1 MNQNNQQPNMYP
13 NLSQFFA
20 DNMANTGNQ
29 EQAAQAPM
37 MQLLEALGLLPP
49 GTAQHPAPTAPPAA
63 SAAPQ
68 ATASAPPAAENAP
81 QGNSNAA
88 PSAPYEEN
96 QSSNANQGQQQQQNN
111 GQSSSN
117 QQGCSRCNQ
126 QPEQQNWWNYHNN
139 SSWCSSNNRRQN
151 YPTCNN
157 FDLPAFLVKFG
168 RTVKNIVHCSTKV
181 SCLFFMLILIHILT
195 PAAILQNI
203 VFMVLAAGM
212 GLHMPTLLAGQ
223 MLWAGVGCLRLFEPF
238 LLVGILVF
246 SLHKMMV
253 RREPL
258 FDHQFWRNRFGS
270 LRVEI
275 NDNFN

>member
-1 MNQNNQQPNMYP
+1 MNQNNQQSNMYP

-20 DNMANTGNQ
+20 DNMTNTGNQ

-49 GTAQHPAPTAPPAA
+49 GTVQPAPTAPPAA
-63 SAAPQ
+63 TSAPST
-68 ATASAPPAAENAP
+68 TASAPPAAENAP
-81 QGNSNAA
+81 QGNSGAT

-96 QSSNANQGQQQQQNN
+96 KPSNANQSQQQQQQQNN
-111 GQSSSN
+111 GQSSGN

-126 QPEQQNWWNYHNN
+126 QPEQQNWWNYQNN
-139 SSWCSSNNRRQN
+139 GWCSSNNRRQN

-157 FDLPAFLVKFG
+157 FDLPAFLAKFG

-181 SCLFFMLILIHILT
+181 SCLFFMLIFIHILT

>member
-1 MNQNNQQPNMYP
+1 M
-13 NLSQFFA
+13 
-20 DNMANTGNQ
+20 G
-29 EQAAQAPM
+29 
-37 MQLLEALGLLPP
+37 LPP
-49 GTAQHPAPTAPPAA
+49 GTAQQPAPTAPPAA
-63 SAAPQ
+63 
-68 ATASAPPAAENAP
+68 ASAPPAAENAS

-126 QPEQQNWWNYHNN
+126 QPEQQNWWNYQNN
-139 SSWCSSNNRRQN
+139 GWSSSNNRRQN

-157 FDLPAFLVKFG
+157 FDLPAFLAKFG

-195 PAAILQNI
+195 PSGILQNI